1 MQRQDLAA
9 ELRRQARMLRDQAWV
24 IVLCV
29 AISMAAAA
37 IYTST
42 RTETFTAQTR
52 LLLQQDDPNSLVLG
66 TQGVYVDPIRQR
78 ATDIDLVKS
87 PRLAARVARDLHLKK
102 TQADEP
108 FTGIQASAVGDSN
121 ILTIS
126 VSKDTSNMAT
136 RMADAFATEY
146 VQFRRDLARTRYDK
160 ALADVRRQIAASKAR
175 GASAAQIQALK
186 RQADALQLFSG
197 VRLSDATI
205 VQNTQGRF
213 SRNKPGLARNML
225 LAGLFG
231 LFVGLVIAIVRD
243 RLDDRFKSEED
254 IAEILPDVPILAT
267 VPTRRRGQGWRRS
280 AAESYH
286 NLRVNLKSSGGGT
299 SDNGRGG
306 PLSILVTSGMGRD
319 GKTTTAVN
327 LGLALTEEGRAAL
340 LVDADL
346 RRPRVT
352 ELVHSPRGAGVVN
365 VLAGESALEDAAA
378 VHKLEP
384 NGNGLRLGND
394 PAVTVRGDIAVLPAG
409 RTTVPPQK
417 LINDESVVRL
427 LDQAREAGR
436 PIVIDG
442 PPLGLF
448 GDMLP
453 VAKHVDAVV
462 IVIRL
467 YHSRRR
473 SIQTL
478 LRQLHSAGV
487 VPLGIV
493 VLGGQAREQAYYGA

>member
-42 RTETFTAQTR
+42 RAETFTAQTR

-87 PRLAARVARDLHLKK
+87 PRLAARVARDLHLTKA
-102 TQADEP
+102 QADEP

-126 VSKDTSNMAT
+126 VTKDTSNMAT

-213 SRNKPGLARNML
+213 SRNNPSLARNML

-267 VPTRRRGQGWRRS
+267 VPTRRRGQSWRRS

-352 ELVHSPRGAGVVN
+352 ELVNSPRGDGVVN
-365 VLAGESALEDAAA
+365 VLAGESALEDAAS
-378 VHKLEP
+378 VYKLEP

-394 PAVTVRGDIAVLPAG
+394 PAVTV
-409 RTTVPPQK
+409 
-417 LINDESVVRL
+417 
-427 LDQAREAGR
+427 
-436 PIVIDG
+436 
-442 PPLGLF
+442 
-448 GDMLP
+448 
-453 VAKHVDAVV
+453 
-462 IVIRL
+462 
-467 YHSRRR
+467 
-473 SIQTL
+473 
-478 LRQLHSAGV
+478 
-487 VPLGIV
+487 
-493 VLGGQAREQAYYGA
+493 